1 MNLLFDLKAT
11 QPNISG
17 KRHGGGKYAEVTY
30 SRNPINRTPLNEK
43 NMCIVHITYAFRLGG
58 IETMLRNIVN
68 EQIKLVHEIHVIV
81 INDFINKELYESL
94 DKRIVFHNIGRH
106 VNSKNPVPYIR
117 LNLILKKINADV
129 IHLHYSSIARFI
141 WLPSLK
147 NKLCVTQHDVCN
159 RQNSKYLYKSKRIYA
174 ISNIVKQDVW
184 NWVHLQSEAVLNGIR
199 PELIDHAT
207 HERNGRFRIV
217 QVSRLMHQKKGQ
229 HILIQAVHRLVT
241 NGYIALQVDFIGD
254 GESKDYLQTMVRKLD
269 LGDYINFL
277 GAKDQSFI
285 FAHLHEYDL
294 YVQPSIYEGF
304 GLTVT
309 EAMAAKVPVL
319 VSENQGP
326 LEIID
331 NGRFG
336 YSFRNKDADDCA
348 AKIELFLKGGNDKAM
363 VDKAYAR
370 VQAMYNVKVTATT
383 YLKKYKDFIDSDYA
397 QIH

>member
-1 MNLLFDLKAT
+1 
-11 QPNISG
+11 
-17 KRHGGGKYAEVTY
+17 
-30 SRNPINRTPLNEK
+30 
-43 NMCIVHITYAFRLGG
+43 MCIIHITYAFGLGG

-68 EQIKLVHEIHVIV
+68 EQIKFGHEIHLIV
-81 INDFINKELYESL
+81 INDFVNKELYDSL

-106 VNSKNPVPYIR
+106 TGSKNPVPYVR

-141 WLPSLK
+141 WLLSLK

-159 RQNSKYLYKSKRIYA
+159 IQNSRYLYKCRRIYA
-174 ISNIVKQDVW
+174 ISNIVKQDIW
-184 NWVHLQSEAVLNGIR
+184 NWVHLQSEVVLNGIK
-199 PELIDHAT
+199 PELIDHSP
-207 HERNGRFRIV
+207 HERNKRFRIV
-217 QVSRLMHQKKGQ
+217 QVSRLMHRKKGQ

-241 NGYIALQVDFIGD
+241 DGYTALEVDFIGD
-254 GESKDYLQTMVRKLD
+254 GESKEYLQAMVRELKLE
-269 LGDYINFL
+269 DYVHFL
-277 GAKDQSFI
+277 GAKDQTYI

-331 NGRFG
+331 NGQFG
-336 YSFRNKDADDCA
+336 YSFKNKDADDCA
-348 AKIELFLKGGNDKAM
+348 VKIELFLRGENDKTM
-363 VDKAYAR
+363 VEKAYAR
-370 VQAMYNVKVTATT
+370 VQAIYNVKVTADT
-383 YLKKYKDFIDSDYA
+383 YLQKYKEFIDSDYA
-397 QIH
+397 KFH